1 MSTSP
6 LGSSAPRALAL
17 LALLLAV
24 GCQANLP
31 RLPDGDDAV
40 SVERSPVVDQ
50 LVASGHAAL
59 ATGHIDHPAQNSA
72 LDFFKRAQSLDPE
85 SLEAQRGLETIVE
98 RYLAQARRAAE
109 RYAHAN
115 ARSQLARARL
125 VDAQHPGISP
135 TTAYLALLRESERFE
150 LPVSGPALAARN
162 ADLRASLAR
171 FGRRGRDSR
180 CRTQIRAPR
189 DVDGRWLYQQLSAAP
204 GNVRIRAQ
212 FEIGSP
218 ALVAVLCPREAS

>member
-1 MSTSP
+1 M
-6 LGSSAPRALAL
+6 RALAL

-31 RLPDGDDAV
+31 RLPEGEAAEN
-40 SVERSPVVDQ
+40 VEPSPVVER
-50 LVASGHAAL
+50 LVASGQAAL
-59 ATGHIDHPAQNSA
+59 AAGRIDHPVQNSA

-85 SLEAQRGLETIVE
+85 SLEARRGLEAIVE
-98 RYLAQARRAAE
+98 RYLTQARRAAE
-109 RYAHAN
+109 RAAHAN

-135 TTAYLALLRESERFE
+135 TTAYLALLRDSERFE
-150 LPVSGPALAARN
+150 LPVSSPALAARTV
-162 ADLRASLAR
+162 DLRASLAR

-204 GNVRIRAQ
+204 GDVRTRAQ

-218 ALVAVLCPREAS
+218 ALIAVLCPRKGSAS